1 MFKVQTR
8 KDKGKHQKNPEV
20 AGCLSYAQ
28 EGIEVSSVTQPGKPE
43 ENGARLEGGGQI
55 TNWEIHIQQNCP
67 SKVKEV
73 KIFLKQARAQR
84 RMGAGGCGGGG
95 EP

>member
-28 EGIEVSSVTQPGKPE
+28 EGIEVSGVTQPGKLE
-43 ENGARLEGGGQI
+43 ENGVRLEGETDHQLGNPHPAKLSI
-55 TNWEIHIQQNCP
+55 KSERSEDLP
-67 SKVKEV
+67 KASKSSKEDGNRGV
-73 KIFLKQARAQR
+73 WRWW
-84 RMGAGGCGGGG
+84 
-95 EP
+95 